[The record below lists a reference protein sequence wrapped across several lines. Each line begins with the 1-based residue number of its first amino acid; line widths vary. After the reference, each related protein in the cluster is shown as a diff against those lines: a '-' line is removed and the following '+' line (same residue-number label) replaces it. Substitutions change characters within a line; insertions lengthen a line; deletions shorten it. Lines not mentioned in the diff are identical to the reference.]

1 MSHRFADHET
11 DRGLSRAMPTT
22 SVLCVHTSG
31 GVSRCTQREGGV
43 QTMSD
48 QGCVRIYRM
57 PSGTTE
63 QYDTVVAAAGDVIA
77 AGARVHLAGANDD
90 DLWVIEVWPSAD
102 ALAQWRAEQE
112 AGNAAQA
119 ELLPNPEI
127 IEFDLHRLLLAD

>member
-1 MSHRFADHET
+1 
-11 DRGLSRAMPTT
+11 
-22 SVLCVHTSG
+22 
-31 GVSRCTQREGGV
+31 
-43 QTMSD
+43 MSD